1 MAHLE
6 HIRPKPIHPNEQIEP
21 LRTWECGMRC
31 EEIMK
36 SDVEC
41 LSPTATAHF
50 AARRMRDKKV
60 GFLPICDAH
69 GAVLGVVTDRDIII
83 RLVAD
88 NLSLET
94 PVEEFMTREVISC
107 TPRDDLRK
115 AQRIMGEN
123 RVGRIL
129 CIDEIGRLCGVIS
142 LSDVAIHEESGIA
155 AETMR
160 QVSERE
166 VRTITGARS

>member
-1 MAHLE
+1 
-6 HIRPKPIHPNEQIEP
+6 
-21 LRTWECGMRC
+21 MRC

-36 SDVEC
+36 ADVEC
-41 LSPTATAHF
+41 LSKGTSVHS
-50 AARRMRDKKV
+50 AARRMRDSKV

-69 GAVLGVVTDRDIII
+69 GTVLGVVTDRDITI
-83 RLVAD
+83 RLVAEG
-88 NLSLET
+88 LSHDT
-94 PVEEFMTREVISC
+94 PVEQIMTNEVVAC
-107 TPRDDLRK
+107 GPRDDLRK

-142 LSDVAIHEESGIA
+142 LSDIAIHEESGIA
-155 AETMR
+155 AQTMR

-166 VRTITGARS
+166 VRTITGGRS